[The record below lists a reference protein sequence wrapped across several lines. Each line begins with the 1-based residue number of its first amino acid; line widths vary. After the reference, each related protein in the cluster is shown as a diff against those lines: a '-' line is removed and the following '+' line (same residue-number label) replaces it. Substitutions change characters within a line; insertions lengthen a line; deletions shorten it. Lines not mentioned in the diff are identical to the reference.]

1 MTMITRTLFRCAGLL
16 LEDMR
21 RESGISENQLMIA
34 LHMSKHTYN
43 YIKKG
48 RHVA

>member
-1 MTMITRTLFRCAGLL
+1 MFTRTLFRCAGLL

-34 LHMSKHTYN
+34 LRMSKHTYS
-43 YIKKG
+43 YIKKA
-48 RHVA
+48 RRIA